1 MKLDIAPFAYRDDPN
16 AQELIFRWEEPREV
30 HRVVL
35 RFAGEAPPLRAVEVA
50 YWRSH
55 WPEARR
61 PLIESEE
68 EETFAPGWQAQD
80 DWFNGDWQPAD
91 TTARAA
97 GSEIRLTFAPLGR
110 REFPALA
117 AEYDVRFRQAIKL
130 RLRLPQGCAVAAAAI
145 YTDASLRARDIAIA
159 LPAPEWDGEI
169 EVYNGVLESLMPP
182 GATDPRLRLRV
193 ACAAAGRASVDHT
206 VVTLRS
212 PACSFSFRP
221 EDLEGG
227 PIRVPDLGVTVTD
240 PRAPRAPRSP
250 SRASCYDRIAS
261 RPEQSLQGAMRGQQP
276 KEAMHFIVGCEG
288 ARQKFGLAPNGDI
301 FARAGYI
308 RRVPAGDTPRL
319 GWESDGFA
327 LRFGWDDWT
336 PSGRQLAR
344 GWIPVLA
351 QRWFRG
357 ALQLEQEAF
366 AAPLDGDLS
375 SLPADAAV
383 VCLARLTF
391 TNTGATAA
399 MIAQRIFWFGYNAHV
414 GAVSH
419 NTAEPSHR
427 EALAVDG
434 DLLRAGD
441 LVRALVAT
449 RGRGEL
455 TWGDG
460 AMRYHVTLAPGESH
474 TIVVKAPFL
483 GRLTAKEI
491 AALRALDFAS
501 AREEVVAFWEER
513 LASAAGIVTP
523 DADINDYARSVITH
537 ILINDDHEVNSDR
550 IIGRV
555 SSFNYG
561 NYSNESVMQIME
573 LDRRGYHEEARR
585 HLETYLHYQGTVPLP
600 GNFRTQEGIFYGS
613 GGYESGDYN
622 QHHGWVLWGLAEHYR
637 FTGDG
642 DWLRR
647 IAPRLIAG
655 CDWVIS
661 EREATKRTDANGR
674 RVLEY
679 GFLPAG
685 SLEDVRDYYY
695 WLSTNCFTSRGL
707 TAAAEVLAEVGH
719 PEGPRLVREA
729 QAYRDDLLAGC
740 REAMLRSPVVRLRDG
755 TFVPHVPSRLYRRGR
770 DAGWIR
776 EVLEG
781 SICMLTTIL
790 DANSPEGTWILK
802 DFEDNRYVDGPLNYP
817 LQDFER
823 EWFARGGFSMQPN
836 LVYTLPPYLLR
847 DQIEHFL
854 RAFLNGFA
862 ACFRRDLRAM
872 AEHEAPT
879 LVEWAG
885 DHFKSSD
892 ESMAMMWLRM
902 MFIQEEGDT
911 LSLGRGL
918 PRAWVGSER
927 GVAIRG
933 AATHFGPMSFALRA
947 EEGGRRIVAE
957 IDPPVRRPPAK
968 IVVRFR
974 HPGAARL
981 LGVTVNDTPVE
992 TFDADKEWVVLPGRR
1007 EHTVVVARCA

>member
-1 MKLDIAPFAYRDDPN
+1 MKLDIAPFAYRDDPDTH
-16 AQELIFRWEEPREV
+16 ELIFRWEEPRDIQ
-30 HRVVL
+30 RLVL
-35 RFAGEAPPLRAVEVA
+35 RFTDEAPPPRAAEIA

-55 WPEARR
+55 WPEVRR
-61 PLIESEE
+61 ALVGAEA
-68 EETFAPGWQAQD
+68 EETFGPGWQAQD
-80 DWFNGDWQPAD
+80 DWFDGDWQPAD
-91 TTARAA
+91 TIARAA
-97 GSEIRLTFAPLGR
+97 DSEIRLTFAPLGR
-110 REFPALA
+110 WEFPALA
-117 AEYDVRFRQAIKL
+117 GEYDVRFRQAIKL
-130 RLRLPQGCAVAAAAI
+130 RVRLPQGCSVTTASI
-145 YTDASLRARDIAIA
+145 YTDTSLRPREIAVA
-159 LPAPEWDGEI
+159 LPTAEWDGEV
-169 EVYNGVLESLMPP
+169 EVYNGALQSLTPP
-182 GATDPRLRLRV
+182 DAADPRLRLRV
-193 ACAAAGRASVDHT
+193 ACAAAGRASADQT

-221 EDLEGG
+221 EDLEQG
-227 PIRVPDLGVTVTD
+227 PIHVPDLQVTVTD
-240 PRAPRAPRSP
+240 SRARPAAAPT
-250 SRASCYDRIAS
+250 RASCYDRIAAHY
-261 RPEQSLQGAMRGQQP
+261 EQSYQGALRDQQP

-288 ARQKFGLAPNGDI
+288 ARQKFGVAPNGDL
-301 FARAGYI
+301 FTRAGYI
-308 RRVPAGDTPRL
+308 RRVPASDTPRL
-319 GWESDGFA
+319 GWDGDGMA
-327 LRFGWDDWT
+327 LRFAWDRWT
-336 PSGRQLAR
+336 PVGRHLAR
-344 GWIPVLA
+344 GWMPILE
-351 QRWFRG
+351 QRWMRE
-357 ALQLEQEAF
+357 ALILTQETF
-366 AAPLDGDLS
+366 AAPIGQLIS
-375 SLPADAAV
+375 AELPADAPLA
-383 VCLARLTF
+383 CLARLTF
-391 TNTGATAA
+391 TNTGATA
-399 MIAQRIFWFGYNAHV
+399 MTVDQPIISLGYAASV
-414 GAVSH
+414 GAVSR
-419 NTAEPSHR
+419 NVAPPLFR
-427 EALAVDG
+427 DVLAVEG
-434 DLLRAGD
+434 DELCVGEA
-441 LVRALVAT
+441 VRALVQ
-449 RGRGEL
+449 GGGEL
-455 TWGDG
+455 TSEGG
-460 AMRYHVTLAPGESH
+460 VLRYRLTLTPGESH
-474 TIVVKAPFL
+474 SLLVKLPFL
-483 GRLTAKEI
+483 GLLTAEEI
-491 AALRALDFAS
+491 EALRAMDCA
-501 AREEVVAFWEER
+501 ATREEVVRFWEAR
-513 LASAAGIVTP
+513 LASAAEIVTP
-523 DADINDYARSVITH
+523 EGDINDYARSVITH
-537 ILINDDHEVNSDR
+537 ILINDDHEVDSDR

-585 HLETYLHYQGTVPLP
+585 HLETYLHYQGTAPLP

-622 QHHGWVLWGLAEHYR
+622 QHHGWVLWGLAEHFR

-661 EREATKRTDANGR
+661 ERETTKRTDAHGR

-707 TAAAEVLAEVGH
+707 TAAAEALAEVQH
-719 PEGPRLVREA
+719 PQGPRLVREA
-729 QAYRDDLLAGC
+729 QAYRGDLLAGC

-770 DAGWIR
+770 DVGWIR

-854 RAFLNGFA
+854 RAFFNGFA
-862 ACFRRDLRAM
+862 ACFRRDVRAM

-911 LSLGRGL
+911 LYLGRGL
-918 PRAWVGSER
+918 PRAWVGSED
-927 GVAIRG
+927 GIAIRG

-947 EEGGRRIVAE
+947 EEGGRRLVAE
-957 IDPPVRRPPAK
+957 IDPPTRRPPART
-968 IVVRFR
+968 ILRFR
-974 HPGAARL
+974 HPEAARL
-981 LGVTVNDTPVE
+981 LGVTVNDVPVE
-992 TFDADKEWVVLPGRR
+992 SFDAGQEWVVLPGLR
-1007 EHTVVVARCA
+1007 EHTVVVARYA